1 AVHVCSGCPLPSPQV
16 WGEIL
21 VKRVWCFV
29 VFTSLEIG
37 ISREEA
43 LEALQVVRQ
52 ECDGNAARPAGGSG
66 ATRKFTALELLEEEQ
81 TQDFIITFC
90 SVLDNILGGGV
101 QLTKITE
108 TCGEPGVGKTQLW

>member
-1 AVHVCSGCPLPSPQV
+1 MGFA
-16 WGEIL
+16 
-21 VKRVWCFV
+21 
-29 VFTSLEIG
+29 SLEIG
-37 ISREEA
+37 ISREEV

-52 ECDGNAARPAGGSG
+52 ECDGNTARPAGGSG

-81 TQDFIITFC
+81 TQGFIITFC

-108 TCGEPGVGKTQLW
+108 ICRAPGVGKTQLW

>member
-1 AVHVCSGCPLPSPQV
+1 MVLA
-16 WGEIL
+16 
-21 VKRVWCFV
+21 
-29 VFTSLEIG
+29 SLEIAV
-37 ISREEA
+37 SREEA

-52 ECDGNAARPAGGSG
+52 ECDGNTARPAGGSG

-81 TQDFIITFC
+81 TQGFIIIFC

-108 TCGEPGVGKTQLW
+108 LCGAPGVGKTQLW